1 MFLKVDSELRIMDS
15 ENIGSTACVA
25 VIRLESGHKILYIAN
40 VGDTRAVIS
49 RNGVAERMS
58 IDHKCDDP
66 SEKER
71 VLAEGGIVLDNR
83 VGG

>member
-1 MFLKVDSELRIMDS
+1 MVQTLEDVFLKVDGELRIMDS
-15 ENIGSTACVA
+15 ENTGSTACVS

-40 VGDTRAVIS
+40 IGDTRAVIY

-66 SEKER
+66 GENE
-71 VLAEGGIVLDNR
+71 
-83 VGG
+83 